1 MRAGSNYLLHKL
13 VFFPANHFPHSRR
26 LFGRALRPKCLRL
39 ELLMPFG
46 LSLFENRMKGEFG
59 GIESI
64 DSDRGGRFSFLVLL
78 ESSTLRRKREAC
90 LEGPLEAPLLRASP
104 VQSLRPPP
112 SGKSG
117 GRRAERIGRTCL
129 GGGIRQRISQ
139 ACRSRSVGRGVAWRI
154 PFSHDGGIQFF
165 QYFGSIRL

>member
-1 MRAGSNYLLHKL
+1 MKHVPSG
-13 VFFPANHFPHSRR
+13 
-26 LFGRALRPKCLRL
+26 
-39 ELLMPFG
+39 EL
-46 LSLFENRMKGEFG
+46 G

-104 VQSLRPPP
+104 VQSLWAPP

-117 GRRAERIGRTCL
+117 GRRVDRIGRTCL
-129 GGGIRQRISQ
+129 EGEGRGRISPTHFSDVSV
-139 ACRSRSVGRGVAWRI
+139 AVGRGVVEDSTFTGLRNPILPILW
-154 PFSHDGGIQFF
+154 
-165 QYFGSIRL
+165 